1 MKLMLLINRLFTQW
15 IPTIKL
21 KLIDLVIICYS
32 NVWHLDVDARRFL
45 YLIIF
50 LTNLKVSIVVIIFNH
65 FSNFFSSFCFILIHY
80 ISSRKYAL
88 FQEIAEN
95 IYETFKILFNF
106 FIIKR
111 SCHMFIKIN
120 WSFVKFYFRGHF
132 FLITFMLNS

>member
-50 LTNLKVSIVVIIFNH
+50 LTNLKVSIVVIIFNQ
-65 FSNFFSSFCFILIHY
+65 FF
-80 ISSRKYAL
+80 
-88 FQEIAEN
+88 
-95 IYETFKILFNF
+95 
-106 FIIKR
+106 
-111 SCHMFIKIN
+111 
-120 WSFVKFYFRGHF
+120 
-132 FLITFMLNS
+132 